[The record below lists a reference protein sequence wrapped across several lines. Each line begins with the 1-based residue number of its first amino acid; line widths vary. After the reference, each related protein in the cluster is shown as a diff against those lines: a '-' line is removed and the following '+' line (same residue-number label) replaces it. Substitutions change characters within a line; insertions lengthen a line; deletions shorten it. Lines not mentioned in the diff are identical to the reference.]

1 MARSAAARSIVAW
14 VALLAALL
22 SGCENLGLSSLL
34 ESVQEA
40 AAEPRYAAPD
50 AATEV
55 IRLTD
60 TERAIAGLAV
70 EEVQLHESRPVLRAM
85 AMVLAPQSQTAIVS
99 HAFSGRVSE
108 ILVRVGERVE
118 RGQPVLVLESQ
129 AVGQAKSDFYK
140 AIADLE
146 LAQLNVERER
156 HLLEQG
162 IGVNKNLVAAEAT
175 FKIAQSTREVCEKAL
190 HVLGFT
196 EDQVLAMGQ
205 THQISPSIQ
214 LFAPLTGRVV
224 EINVVVGAPV
234 DESTEILKIADTD
247 VVWVDAEIY
256 EKDFAKV
263 VVGQQTRIRVPAF
276 PDTVFDGSLTY
287 VGDRFDLTTRTITV
301 RSEVQNAE
309 GKLKAGM
316 FADVEILLNGTTQ
329 MLAVHKDAVLQD
341 GDKRIVFVVAGDGY
355 RRREIETGPLA
366 GEYLTVVRG
375 LEKGEQVVVEGNY
388 QLRSVLL
395 RDQLQAEHSH

>member
-1 MARSAAARSIVAW
+1 MTRSAAARPIAAW
-14 VALLAALL
+14 VALLAAAL

-34 ESVQEA
+34 DSAQEA
-40 AAEPRYAAPD
+40 AAELRHKSAD
-50 AATEV
+50 AASEV

-60 TERAIAGLAV
+60 AERAIAGLAV
-70 EEVQLHESRPVLRAM
+70 EEVQLHESQPSLRAM
-85 AMVLAPQSQTAIVS
+85 AMVLAPQSKTAIVS

-108 ILVRVGERVE
+108 ILVRVGDQVE
-118 RGQPVLVLESQ
+118 KGQPVLILESQ

-140 AIADLE
+140 AAADLE

-162 IGVNKNLVAAEAT
+162 IGVNKNLVAAEAA
-175 FKIAQSTREVCEKAL
+175 FKIAQSTKEACEKAL

-196 EDQVLAMGQ
+196 EDQVLEMGQ
-205 THQISPSIQ
+205 THQISPSLQ
-214 LFAPLTGRVV
+214 LYAPLAGRVV
-224 EINVVVGAPV
+224 DINVVVGAPV
-234 DESTEILKIADTD
+234 DESTEILTIVDSD
-247 VVWVDAEIY
+247 VVWVDAEVY

-263 VVGQQTRIRVPAF
+263 VLGQQTRIRVPAF
-276 PDTVFDGSLTY
+276 PDAVFDGSLTY

-301 RSEVQNAE
+301 RSEVENAE
-309 GKLKAGM
+309 RKLKAGM

-329 MLAVHKDAVLQD
+329 MLAVRKDAVLQD